1 MALPKSASLLSAMTL
16 VLLTAPAASAAPSK
30 ATPSEATV
38 TIGAQPAVIGT
49 LLEGFLGFS
58 YESTHLR
65 TGEFDARGNYPQLL
79 KNLGPGVLRFGGN
92 TVDKDF
98 TTSSPEALAALRRL
112 TDATGWRV
120 IYSENGAHLDAAAVT
135 RDVAAVSA
143 ALGPALTALACGNE
157 PSSWQSKGY
166 RPTGYGADDLP
177 ADAKR
182 CLDAIR
188 KGAPQV
194 PFAGPDL
201 ASTGMLPAYAGW
213 AKGKIGQLDQHYYA
227 ISGCRS
233 KDATAAGLLSRERA
247 SSAAGTIGKLSATAA
262 GLGVPLRLSE
272 TNSISCG
279 GIAGVTDG
287 YASALWMADFLLIA
301 AEHGAAGVNIHG
313 GLSGTYL
320 TGALGNAYSPIL
332 ADGEH
337 HHTAAPSYYGMLLA
351 RQLGTGKLL
360 EAKVSG
366 GGNLAAHA
374 VRNADGSTRVLLE
387 NLDGAAATVGVRPG
401 EATGVSVLTMTAPG
415 LDAKAGVKIQG
426 ASVAADGSFAPGAPD
441 HADCPGGTC
450 RITLAPYSAV
460 VLSTA
465 HAATGQAPV
474 PVTAS
479 PTPTAA
485 PSPSPGPSTSV
496 TATPTPSPSSSATAP
511 HPTASPPGTG
521 GELASTGA
529 DGTEL
534 MALTAGTGLILLG
547 GAVFASQRRRGSHRR
562 A

>member
-1 MALPKSASLLSAMTL
+1 MALPKSASLLSAVAL
-16 VLLTAPAASAAPSK
+16 VLLTAPTAAAAPPK
-30 ATPSEATV
+30 ATPAEATV
-38 TIGAQPAVIGT
+38 TIGADQAAIGT
-49 LLEGFLGFS
+49 LPADFLGFS
-58 YESTHLR
+58 YESTHLES
-65 TGEFDARGNYPQLL
+65 GEFDAQGSYPQLL

-98 TTSSPEALAALRRL
+98 KTSSPEALAALRRL

-120 IYSENGAHLDAAAVT
+120 IYSENGARFDAAAVT
-135 RDVAAVSA
+135 KDVAAVSA

-166 RPTGYGADDLP
+166 RPAGYGSDDLP
-177 ADAKR
+177 ADAQR
-182 CLDAIR
+182 CLDAVR

-201 ASTGMLPAYAGW
+201 ASTGMLPAYAAW
-213 AKGKIGQLDQHYYA
+213 AKGKIGLLDQHYYA

-247 SSAAGTIGKLSATAA
+247 SAAASTIGKLSATAA

-287 YASALWMADFLLIA
+287 YASALWMADFLLTA

-332 ADGEH
+332 SDGKRH
-337 HHTAAPSYYGMLLA
+337 YTAAPSYYGMLLA
-351 RQLGTGKLL
+351 HQLGTGKVVP
-360 EAKVSG
+360 AKISG

-374 VRNADGSTRVLLE
+374 VRNADGTTRVLLE
-387 NLDGAAATVGVRPG
+387 NLDGAPATLGVQVGS
-401 EATGVSVLTMTAPG
+401 ATRVSVLTMTAPG
-415 LDAKAGVKIQG
+415 LDAKTGVTIQG
-426 ASVAADGSFAPGAPD
+426 ASVAADGSFTPGAPD

-450 RITLAPYSAV
+450 RITLAPYTAV
-460 VLSTA
+460 VLGTVT
-465 HAATGQAPV
+465 AATPAPA
-474 PVTAS
+474 PATPAPTRTATPTPS
-479 PTPTAA
+479 ATPSASRPETPTAA
-485 PSPSPGPSTSV
+485 PSPSASTPHPASAHPSTG
-496 TATPTPSPSSSATAP
+496 P
-511 HPTASPPGTG
+511 
-521 GELASTGA
+521 ELASTGA

-534 MALTAGTGLILLG
+534 MALTAGTGLILIG
-547 GAVFASQRRRGSHRR
+547 GAVFASQRRRGTHRR